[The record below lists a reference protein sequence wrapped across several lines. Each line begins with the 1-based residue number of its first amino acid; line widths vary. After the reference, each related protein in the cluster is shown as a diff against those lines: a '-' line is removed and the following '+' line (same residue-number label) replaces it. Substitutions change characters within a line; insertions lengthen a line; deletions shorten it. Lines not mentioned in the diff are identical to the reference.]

1 MYSARCYKN
10 LPGITPIIIIVA
22 VGIIG
27 LIIIL
32 TVTGVLKFRGNIGST
47 KTNETVQEEETSQTL
62 QGGDLKSQSSPS
74 PIKANLS
81 ETYTNQSLG
90 FSIKYPQG
98 WQADDSGTTV
108 NIFIKEEGATSAEN
122 SIAGV
127 IITTTPLGELKGSQ
141 LSTIADLWSLQI
153 PKQFPGATITKKEQ
167 IKLGGQEAYLYVFSF
182 TDKGKEF
189 PSNFYLLIDKENLY
203 GLIATTELQHQ
214 TKYEETLKSIAE
226 SFKLL

>member
-32 TVTGVLKFRGNIGST
+32 TVTGVLKFKGNIGST
-47 KTNETVQEEETSQTL
+47 KTNETVQEEETSQT
-62 QGGDLKSQSSPS
+62 SQDASLETQPS
-74 PIKANLS
+74 NIQTTADLS
-81 ETYTNQSLG
+81 EIYTNQSLG
-90 FSIKYPQG
+90 FSINYPQS
-98 WQADDSGTTV
+98 WQVDDSGTTV

-122 SIAGV
+122 STAEV
-127 IITTTPLGELKGSQ
+127 IIPTIPFEELKGSQ

-153 PKQFPGATITKKEQ
+153 PKQFPGATITKKEKIQ
-167 IKLGGQEAYLYVFSF
+167 LGKQEAYLYVFSF

-203 GLIATTELQHQ
+203 GLIATTELQYQ

-226 SFKLL
+226 SFR

>member
-1 MYSARCYKN
+1 MYPARYNKN
-10 LPGITPIIIIVA
+10 LPGITPIIIVVA

-27 LIIIL
+27 LIIISA
-32 TVTGVLKFRGNIGST
+32 VTGVLKFRGNIGST
-47 KTNETVQEEETSQTL
+47 KNNETIQEEETSQT
-62 QGGDLKSQSSPS
+62 SQDASLETQPS
-74 PIKANLS
+74 NIQTTADLS

-98 WQADDSGTTV
+98 WQVDDSGTTV

-167 IKLGGQEAYLYVFSF
+167 IKLGGEEAYLYVFSF
-182 TDKGKEF
+182 IDEGKEL

-203 GLIATTELQHQ
+203 GLIATTELQYQ